1 MQHYSKVVK
10 RKGRFFRYDCSG
22 FYLQWITKSGEL
34 IDEIG
39 LCKENWEDDEA
50 RNEYIDE
57 WMAQEEETIAH
68 LLRYEEVV

>member
-1 MQHYSKVVK
+1 MQRYSKAVK
-10 RKGRFFRYDCSG
+10 RKGRFFRYDYSG
-22 FYLQWITKSGEL
+22 CYLQWITKSGEL

-57 WMAQEEETIAH
+57 WMAQEEEAISH
-68 LLRYEEVV
+68 LLRSMRR

>member
-10 RKGRFFRYDCSG
+10 RKGRFFRYDYSG
-22 FYLQWITKSGEL
+22 CYLQWITKSGEL

-39 LCKENWEDDEA
+39 FCKENWEDDET

-57 WMAQEEETIAH
+57 WMAQEEEAISH
-68 LLRYEEVV
+68 LLRSMRR